1 MRKVMSMA
9 VLFAALAALSA
20 FAFDPSELNKIT
32 FENSTGTKIETIF
45 LSPSDSEYW
54 GPDIIGA
61 DFVVKDG
68 GSLGYYIHYPEKT
81 FKFDIMATDE
91 AGHMFEVYNYVL
103 TDGKEATITLTQKNL
118 NNKAPEFTF
127 ATLKVTNNTDHE
139 LQYLFIS
146 PEDSDAWGVDLLD
159 EKTTLAAG
167 DTHSIVIPIGKEKV
181 TYNLM
186 AADENEDEYVFDLTI
201 NPAKGK
207 DFTASIDAGDL
218 KPAEGE

>member
-9 VLFAALAALSA
+9 VCFAALAAASA

-32 FENSTGTKIETIF
+32 FENATGTRIETIF
-45 LSPSDSEYW
+45 LSPSDSEFW

-68 GSLGYYIHYPEKT
+68 GSLGYYIHYPEET

-103 TDGKEATITLTQKNL
+103 KDGKEATITLTQKNL
-118 NNKAPEFTF
+118 NSKAPDFTF
-127 ATLKVTNNTDHE
+127 ATLKVTNNTGHE

-159 EKTTLAAG
+159 EETTLAPG
-167 DTHSIVIPIGKEKV
+167 DTHSIVIPVGKEKV

-186 AADENEDEYVFDLTI
+186 AADENNDEYVFDLSI
-201 NPAKGK
+201 DPAKGK
-207 DFTASIDAGDL
+207 DFKASIDAEDL

>member
-1 MRKVMSMA
+1 MRKVMSLA
-9 VLFAALAALSA
+9 VLIAGLAAASA
-20 FAFDPSELNKIT
+20 CAFDPGELNKIT
-32 FENSTGTKIETIF
+32 FENSTGTRIETIF

-68 GSLGYYIHYPEKT
+68 ASLGYYIHYPEKT

-103 TDGKEATITLTQKNL
+103 TDGKESTITFTQKNL
-118 NNKAPEFTF
+118 NSKAPEFTF
-127 ATLKVTNNTDHE
+127 ATLKVTNNTGHE

-159 EKTTLAAG
+159 QDTTLAAG
-167 DTHSIVIPIGKEKV
+167 DMHSIVIPIGKDKV

-186 AADENEDEYVFDLTI
+186 AADENNDEYVFDLTI
-201 NPAKGK
+201 DPAKGK
-207 DFTASIDAGDL
+207 DFKASVTAEDL

>member
-1 MRKVMSMA
+1 MRKVMSLA
-9 VLFAALAALSA
+9 FLFAALAAASA

-54 GPDIIGA
+54 GPDIVGA
-61 DFVVKDG
+61 DYVVKDG

-103 TDGKEATITLTQKNL
+103 TDGKESTITFTQKNL

-146 PEDSDAWGVDLLD
+146 PEDSNAWGVDLLD
-159 EKTTLAAG
+159 EQSTLPAG
-167 DTHSIVIPIGKEKV
+167 DTHNIVIPIGNDKV

-186 AADENEDEYVFDLTI
+186 AADENNDEYVFDLTI
-201 NPAKGK
+201 DPAKGK
-207 DFTASIDAGDL
+207 DFTASIDAEDL
-218 KPAEGE
+218 KPAEGQ

>member
-1 MRKVMSMA
+1 MRKVVSMA
-9 VLFAALAALSA
+9 LFFAALAAASA
-20 FAFDPSELNKIT
+20 FAFDPGELNKIT
-32 FENSTGTKIETIF
+32 FQNSTGTKIETIF

-68 GSLGYYIHYPEKT
+68 VSLGYYIRYPETT

-103 TDGKEATITLTQKNL
+103 TDGKESTITFTQKNL

-127 ATLKVTNNTDHE
+127 ATLKVTNNTGHE

-159 EKTTLAAG
+159 EETTLAEG
-167 DTHSIVIPIGKEKV
+167 DTHSIVIPIGKDKV

-186 AADENEDEYVFDLTI
+186 ASDENDDEYVFDLTI
-201 NPAKGK
+201 DPDKGK
-207 DFTASIDAGDL
+207 DFKATIDAGDL
-218 KPAEGE
+218 KPADGE

>member
-1 MRKVMSMA
+1 MRKILWMSI
-9 VLFAALAALSA
+9 LLAASAAASA

-32 FENSTGTKIETIF
+32 FQNSTGEKIETIF

-68 GSLGYYIHYPEKT
+68 GSLGYYIHYPDKS

-118 NNKAPEFTF
+118 NSKAPELTF
-127 ATLKVTNNTDHE
+127 ATLKVRNNTDKE
-139 LQYLFIS
+139 MQYLFIS
-146 PEDSDAWGVDLLD
+146 PSDSDAWGVDLLAS
-159 EKTTLAAG
+159 ESTLAAG
-167 DTHSIVIPIGKEKV
+167 DMHSIVIPIGKEKV

-186 AADENEDEYVFDLTI
+186 ASDENDDEYVFDLTI
-201 NPAKGK
+201 DPAKGK
-207 DFTASIDAGDL
+207 EFDATIDAGDL

>member
-1 MRKVMSMA
+1 MRKLMVMA
-9 VLFAALAALSA
+9 VLFAALAAASA

-103 TDGKEATITLTQKNL
+103 TDGKESTITLTQKNL
-118 NNKAPEFTF
+118 NSKAPEFTF
-127 ATLKVTNNTDHE
+127 ATLKVTNNTVHE

-159 EKTTLAAG
+159 EESTLAAG
-167 DTHSIVIPIGKEKV
+167 DTHSIVIPIGKDKV

-186 AADENEDEYVFDLTI
+186 AADENNDEYVFDLTI
-201 NPAKGK
+201 DPAKGK
-207 DFTASIDAGDL
+207 DFTASIEAEDL
-218 KPAEGE
+218 KPA

>member
-9 VLFAALAALSA
+9 ALLAALAAASA
-20 FAFDPSELNKIT
+20 FAFDPRELNKIT
-32 FENSTGTKIETIF
+32 FQNSTGTKIEMIF

-54 GPDIIGA
+54 GPDIVGA

-103 TDGKEATITLTQKNL
+103 TDGKESTITFTQKNL
-118 NNKAPEFTF
+118 NSKAPEFTF

-159 EKTTLAAG
+159 EETTLPAG
-167 DTHSIVIPIGKEKV
+167 DTHSIVIPIGKNKV

-186 AADENEDEYVFDLTI
+186 AADENGDEYVFDLTI
-201 NPAKGK
+201 DPAKGN
-207 DFTASIDAGDL
+207 DFKAAIDTGDL
-218 KPAEGE
+218 KPAEGQ

>member
-1 MRKVMSMA
+1 MRKVTSMA
-9 VLFAALAALSA
+9 VLFAALAAASA
-20 FAFDPSELNKIT
+20 FAFDPAELNKIT
-32 FENSTGTKIETIF
+32 FENSTGTRIETIF

-68 GSLGYYIHYPEKT
+68 GSLGYFIHYPEKT

-103 TDGKEATITLTQKNL
+103 TDGKESTITFTQKNL
-118 NNKAPEFTF
+118 NSKAPEFTF

-139 LQYLFIS
+139 VQYLFIS

-159 EKTTLAAG
+159 EESTLAAG
-167 DTHSIVIPIGKEKV
+167 DTHSIVIPVGKDKV
-181 TYNLM
+181 IYNLM
-186 AADENEDEYVFDLTI
+186 AADENNDEYVFDLTI
-201 NPAKGK
+201 DPAKGK
-207 DFTASIDAGDL
+207 DFKASIETEDL
-218 KPAEGE
+218 KPAEGK